1 MDDYSERS
9 AAISKARGAAIKEWQ
24 EQGTAEAEADAAYRK
39 AKAVALLQYRADG
52 KAQDESV
59 ILAEA
64 DASADRLARDIA
76 GVMKVVAREKIS
88 LLERNAATL
97 KEASQREIALVRST
111 DRGGPA

>member
-1 MDDYSERS
+1 MDDYTERS
-9 AAISKARGAAIKEWQ
+9 AAISKARNAAIKDWQ
-24 EQGTAEAEADAAYRK
+24 EQGTAEAAADATYRK
-39 AKAVALLQYRADG
+39 AKAVALLQHRADG

-64 DASADRLARDIA
+64 DASSERLAREVA
-76 GVMKVVAREKIS
+76 GVMKGVAKEKIM

-111 DRGGPA
+111 ERGGPS